1 MRQVPASSPQTPAHL
16 LREGVSKLGQLLGYL
31 NLWPI
36 GVGAIAVLIA
46 SPVLVV
52 LTGLFTPAHDVW
64 QHLVETV
71 LWRYIFNSL
80 GLMLGVGVGV
90 VGIGVSTAWLVTM
103 CQFPYR
109 RWLEWALLLP
119 LAAPAYILAFT
130 YTEFLEYYG
139 PVQTMLR
146 ALFGWESANAYWFP
160 SIRSL
165 GGAIALLT
173 LVLYPY
179 VYLLTRV
186 AFLEQSTR
194 TLEASRILG
203 CGSWQS
209 FWRVALPLAR
219 PAIAA
224 GTALALMET
233 LSDFGTVQYFSVQTF
248 TTGIYRTWF
257 GMGERIAATQLAA
270 LLLLF
275 VLGLILV
282 EQWFRRHGRY
292 YQTRHRMVPS
302 RYPLQ
307 GWRGWIALLVCL
319 IPILFGFL
327 LPAVLLVIDGI
338 RHLSEITN
346 PLLWAYARNSLV
358 LASLGAVLTGA
369 IALFLAYGLRLRP
382 SRPMQLSV
390 RLAAMGYAIPGS
402 VIAVGILVPLGRFDN
417 ALDAWMEANFGI
429 STGLLLSGTM
439 IALLFAYLVRF
450 LAVAFNSVEA
460 SLNRIKPSLDDA
472 ARSLGHSPAST
483 LRRVH
488 FPLMGSGL
496 ITALLLVFVDV
507 MKELPATILIRPFN
521 FDTLAVRAYQLA
533 SDERLAE
540 AALPALAVVLAGL
553 LPVILLSRQIQKA
566 DSTPS

>member
-1 MRQVPASSPQTPAHL
+1 L
-16 LREGVSKLGQLLGYL
+16 
-31 NLWPI
+31 
-36 GVGAIAVLIA
+36 GVGAIALLIA

-52 LTGLFTPAHDVW
+52 LWGLLTPAQEVW
-64 QHLVETV
+64 QHLAATV
-71 LWRYIFNSL
+71 LSRYIFNSL
-80 GLMLGVGVGV
+80 ALMLGVGVGV
-90 VGIGVSTAWLVTM
+90 IGIGVAAAWLVTM

-139 PVQTMLR
+139 PVQTGLR
-146 ALFGWESANAYWFP
+146 ALFGWDSASAYWFP
-160 SIRSL
+160 NIRSL

-194 TLEASRILG
+194 TLEASRVLG
-203 CGSWQS
+203 CSPWQS
-209 FWRVALPLAR
+209 FWWVALPLAR

-224 GTALALMET
+224 GTTLALMET
-233 LSDFGTVQYFSVQTF
+233 LSDFGTVQYFSVDTF

-275 VLGLILV
+275 IFALILV
-282 EQWFRRHGRY
+282 EQRVRQRGRY
-292 YQTRHRMVPS
+292 YQSQHRTTPT

-307 GWRGWIALLVCL
+307 GWRQWSALAVCGLPIAL
-319 IPILFGFL
+319 GFL
-327 LPAVLLVIDGI
+327 LPALLLLVQGI
-338 RHLSEITN
+338 RHLDELTDRR
-346 PLLWAYARNSLV
+346 LWEYARNSLV
-358 LASLGAVLTGA
+358 LATLGAVLAGA
-369 IALFLAYGLRLRP
+369 IALFLAYGLRLHP
-382 SRPMQLSV
+382 SRPMQVSV

-417 ALDAWMEANFGI
+417 ALDAWMRQTFGI
-429 STGLLLSGTM
+429 STGLLLSGTIM
-439 IALLFAYLVRF
+439 ALLFAYLVRF
-450 LAVAFNSVEA
+450 LAVAFNAVDT
-460 SLNRIKPSLDDA
+460 SLHRIKPSLDDA
-472 ARSLGHSPAST
+472 ARSLGHSPAAT

-488 FPLMGSGL
+488 VPLMGGGL

-507 MKELPATILIRPFN
+507 MKELPATLLIRPFN

-533 SDERLAE
+533 ADERLAE
-540 AALPALAVVLAGL
+540 AALPALAVVAAGII
-553 LPVILLSRQIQKA
+553 PVILLSRQLRQA
-566 DSTPS
+566 EAPSVMATGDGDA

>member
-16 LREGVSKLGQLLGYL
+16 LRDFFSKLGQFLGYL

-36 GVGAIAVLIA
+36 GVGAIAFLIA

-64 QHLVETV
+64 QHLIETV

-80 GLMLGVGVGV
+80 ALMLGVGVGV

-146 ALFGWESANAYWFP
+146 ALFGWESASDYWFP
-160 SIRSL
+160 GIRSL

-233 LSDFGTVQYFSVQTF
+233 LSDFGTVQYFSVPTF

-292 YQTRHRMVPS
+292 YQTRHRTVPS
-302 RYPLQ
+302 RYPLPR
-307 GWRGWIALLVCL
+307 WRGWIVLLVCL

-327 LPAVLLVIDGI
+327 LPAVLLVIEGI
-338 RHLSEITN
+338 RHFAEITN
-346 PLLWAYARNSLV
+346 PQLWAYARNSLM

-369 IALFLAYGLRLRP
+369 IALFLAYGLRLQP

-417 ALDAWMEANFGI
+417 ALDAWMEARFGI

-439 IALLFAYLVRF
+439 LALLFAYLVRF

>member
-1 MRQVPASSPQTPAHL
+1 
-16 LREGVSKLGQLLGYL
+16 
-31 NLWPI
+31 
-36 GVGAIAVLIA
+36 
-46 SPVLVV
+46 
-52 LTGLFTPAHDVW
+52 
-64 QHLVETV
+64 
-71 LWRYIFNSL
+71 
-80 GLMLGVGVGV
+80 
-90 VGIGVSTAWLVTM
+90 
-103 CQFPYR
+103 
-109 RWLEWALLLP
+109 
-119 LAAPAYILAFT
+119 
-130 YTEFLEYYG
+130 
-139 PVQTMLR
+139 
-146 ALFGWESANAYWFP
+146 
-160 SIRSL
+160 
-165 GGAIALLT
+165 
-173 LVLYPY
+173 
-179 VYLLTRV
+179 
-186 AFLEQSTR
+186 
-194 TLEASRILG
+194 
-203 CGSWQS
+203 
-209 FWRVALPLAR
+209 
-219 PAIAA
+219 
-224 GTALALMET
+224 
-233 LSDFGTVQYFSVQTF
+233 
-248 TTGIYRTWF
+248 
-257 GMGERIAATQLAA
+257 MGERIAATQLAA

-275 VLGLILV
+275 VLGLILA

-292 YQTRHRMVPS
+292 YQTRHRTVPS

-307 GWRGWIALLVCL
+307 GWRGLIALLVCF

-327 LPAVLLVIDGI
+327 LPSVLLVIDGI
-338 RHLSEITN
+338 RHLEEITN

-417 ALDAWMEANFGI
+417 ALDAWMEARFGI
-429 STGLLLSGTM
+429 STGLLLSGTL

-460 SLNRIKPSLDDA
+460 SLGRIKPSLDDA

-507 MKELPATILIRPFN
+507 MKELPATLLIRPFN
-521 FDTLAVRAYQLA
+521 FDTLAVRAYQMA

>member
-1 MRQVPASSPQTPAHL
+1 MRQVPITPSRQSSSL
-16 LREGVSKLGQLLGYL
+16 LKGVFSKQGWLGGVNAWQL
-31 NLWPI
+31 
-36 GVGAIAVLIA
+36 GVGAIALLIA

-52 LTGLFTPAHDVW
+52 LTGLFTPAREIW
-64 QHLVETV
+64 QHLAETV
-71 LWRYIFNSL
+71 LSRYIFNSL
-80 GLMLGVGVGV
+80 ALLFGVGVGV
-90 VGIGVSTAWLVTM
+90 VGIGVSTAWLVTT

-119 LAAPAYILAFT
+119 LAAPAYILAFV

-139 PVQTMLR
+139 PVQTGLR
-146 ALFGWESANAYWFP
+146 TLFGWQSINAYWFP
-160 SIRSL
+160 DIRSL

-203 CGSWQS
+203 CSPWQS

-233 LSDFGTVQYFSVQTF
+233 LSDFGTVQYFGVDTF

-275 VLGLILV
+275 VLALILV

-292 YQTRHRMVPS
+292 YQTRNRSVLS
-302 RYPLQ
+302 RYHLR
-307 GWRGWIALLVCL
+307 GWRRWSALLVCL
-319 IPILFGFL
+319 IPITLGFL
-327 LPAVLLVIDGI
+327 LPALLLLIDGF
-338 RHLSEITN
+338 RHLDRITDRQ
-346 PLLWAYARNSLV
+346 LWEYARNSLV
-358 LASLGAVLTGA
+358 LASLGAILAGA
-369 IALFLAYGLRLRP
+369 IALFLAYGLRLHP
-382 SRPMQLSV
+382 SRPMQFSV
-390 RLAAMGYAIPGS
+390 RLAAMGYAVPGS

-417 ALDAWMEANFGI
+417 TLDAWMRSTFDI
-429 STGLLLSGTM
+429 STGLLLSGT
-439 IALLFAYLVRF
+439 IFALLFAYLVRF

-483 LRRVH
+483 LRQVH

-507 MKELPATILIRPFN
+507 MKELPATLLIRPFN
-521 FDTLAVRAYQLA
+521 FDTLAIRAYQLA

-540 AALPALAVVLAGL
+540 AALPALAVVLAGIV
-553 LPVILLSRQIQKA
+553 PVILLSRQIQKT
-566 DSTPS
+566 DSAT

>member
-1 MRQVPASSPQTPAHL
+1 MRQDSVTSPKQQAHL
-16 LREGVSKLGQLLGYL
+16 LGQVFSKPGVSKGGNGWQV
-31 NLWPI
+31 
-36 GVGAIAVLIA
+36 GVGAIALLIA

-52 LTGLFTPAHDVW
+52 LTGLFTPAGDVW
-64 QHLVETV
+64 QHLAETV
-71 LWRYIFNSL
+71 LSRYIFNSL
-80 GLMLGVGVGV
+80 ALMLGVGIGV

-139 PVQTMLR
+139 PVQTALR
-146 ALFGWESANAYWFP
+146 ALFGWESASAYWFP
-160 SIRSL
+160 NIRSL
-165 GGAIALLT
+165 SGAIILLT

-194 TLEASRILG
+194 TLEASRVLG
-203 CGSWQS
+203 CSSWQS

-233 LSDFGTVQYFSVQTF
+233 LSDFGTVQYFSVDTF

-275 VLGLILV
+275 VLALILV

-292 YQTRHRMVPS
+292 YQTRHRSVLS
-302 RYPLQ
+302 RYPLH
-307 GWRGWIALLVCL
+307 GWRQGLALLVCL
-319 IPILFGFL
+319 IPIIFGFL
-327 LPAVLLVIDGI
+327 LPALLLLIDGI
-338 RHLSEITN
+338 RHLEEITDRQ
-346 PLLWAYARNSLV
+346 LWIYARNSLV
-358 LASLGAVLTGA
+358 LASLGASLAGA

-382 SRPMQLSV
+382 SRPMQFSV

-417 ALDAWMEANFGI
+417 TLDAWMRSTFGI
-429 STGLLLSGTM
+429 STGLLLSGTI

-460 SLNRIKPSLDDA
+460 SLSRIKPSLDDA
-472 ARSLGHSPAST
+472 ARSLGHSPAAT
-483 LRRVH
+483 LRLVH

-507 MKELPATILIRPFN
+507 MKELPATLIIRPFN

-553 LPVILLSRQIQKA
+553 IPVVLLSRQIQKA
-566 DSTPS
+566 DSAIA